1 MSQIFLHWV
10 ENRQEVTQRE
20 VMQQDDGQDGIGE
33 VSLLTLIKED
43 WVTHQKD
50 WTLPGFRAVA
60 ICRFGAWRM
69 TIKSRIL
76 RATLGAFYRIL
87 YRRARNVYGIEL
99 PYTVKLG
106 RRVIVEHQGSIVIHG
121 HSEVGDDCIIRQG
134 ISLGNKH
141 PDKPLDAPRLGNRVN
156 IGAGAKLLGG
166 IVVGDDVNIGANAV
180 VTRDVEAGQTVVG
193 IPALPVKK
201 TNL

>member
-1 MSQIFLHWV
+1 
-10 ENRQEVTQRE
+10 
-20 VMQQDDGQDGIGE
+20 MQQHDIQDDIQE

-50 WTLPGFRAVA
+50 WTLPGFRAIA
-60 ICRFGAWRM
+60 ICRFGTWRM
-69 TIKSRIL
+69 TIQSRIL
-76 RATLGAFYRIL
+76 RATLGLFYRML

-106 RRVIVEHQGSIVIHG
+106 RRVIIEHQGAIVIHG
-121 HSEVGDDCIIRQG
+121 HSEIGDDCIIRQG
-134 ISLGNKH
+134 VSLGNKSL
-141 PDKPLDAPRLGNRVN
+141 DKSWDAPRLGNRVN

-180 VTRDVEAGQTVVG
+180 VTGDVEAGQTVVG
-193 IPALPVKK
+193 IPARPLKK
-201 TNL
+201 TNLSIALG